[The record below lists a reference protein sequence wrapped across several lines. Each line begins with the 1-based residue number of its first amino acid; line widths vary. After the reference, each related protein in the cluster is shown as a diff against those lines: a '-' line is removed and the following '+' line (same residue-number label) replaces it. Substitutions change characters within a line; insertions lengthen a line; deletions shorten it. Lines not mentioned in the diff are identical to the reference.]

1 MLYLTLG
8 SLLLGVSLVTLL
20 SFSADNSGFF
30 AEHFQILVWVAAVAA
45 LALAGLF
52 GYQVY
57 SLWRRVRAGVFGARL
72 TARMFWIFG
81 LMALLPGLVVYLLSV
96 QFLVKSIE
104 SWFDVRMEQA
114 LESGLSLGQSAL
126 GHLENELVKKAEGMA
141 LQLLELPTSQ
151 QDDHLNELREAFG
164 VQEVGLFDESGALI
178 GFASSDKAAMVPRQP
193 ERAAIWQ
200 AKLQQPWSRTEQ
212 DSDGRTLIVRAA
224 VPVNVVSLTE
234 NMRILQVAQPV
245 SAKLSEDAQS
255 VEAAHRS
262 YQELA
267 VSRLGLKRLYAVSLT
282 LSLALSLFSALSLAY
297 LLSERLAA
305 PLRVLARGTRAVARG
320 DYSQVNPINSG
331 DELGMLTHSFNRM
344 TLQLSEA
351 RAAAEENHDKLQ
363 EAKAYLES
371 VLGSVSTGVVTLDAD
386 LRVQLVNPAAASILG
401 CDRDTAEGRSLDDW
415 CPADEGLRQFAATMA
430 EHFRAA
436 GRQAWRE
443 QVELAAPS
451 GTRVLLARGTP
462 LDAGEEAAYAL
473 ALDDVTQLIQAQ
485 RDAAWGEV
493 ARRLA
498 HEIKNPLTPIQ
509 LSAERLQLKL
519 ADQLPENGRAI
530 LVRATDTIVG
540 QVAAM
545 KSLVDAFAQYART
558 PAPSLQAMAVN
569 PLVTDILALYEHHVP
584 IDTALAP
591 DLPEVSGDPSLLRQ
605 VLVNLIKNAEEALVE
620 RADQLIRVS
629 SHRSPDGVTICV
641 EDNGPGFPESLG
653 NRLFEPYA
661 TTKPKGTGLGLAIVK
676 KIIEEHHGGIEV
688 RNLEPHGAAVC
699 ITLPIYVE
707 IAAQDEP
714 RSSPSREGPA

>member
-8 SLLLGVSLVTLL
+8 SLLLGASLVALL
-20 SFSADNSGFF
+20 SYSADNTGFF
-30 AEHFQILVWVAAVAA
+30 AEHFQILVGIAIVAA
-45 LALAGLF
+45 LALASLF
-52 GYQVY
+52 GYQAI
-57 SLWRRVRAGVFGARL
+57 SLWQRVRSGVFGARL

-81 LMALLPGLVVYLLSV
+81 LMALVPGLVVYLLSV

-126 GHLENELVKKAEGMA
+126 GNLESELVKKAEGMA
-141 LQLLELPTSQ
+141 LQLSELPAAQ
-151 QDDHLNELREAFG
+151 QETRLNALRETFG
-164 VQEVGLFDESGALI
+164 VQEAGLFDSKGALL
-178 GFASSDKAAMVPRQP
+178 GFASADKLMLVPRQP
-193 ERAAIWQ
+193 EQAALWQ

-212 DSDGRTLIVRAA
+212 DGDGHNLIVRAA
-224 VPVNVVSLTE
+224 VPVNLISLTE
-234 NMRILQVAQPV
+234 NMRLLQIAQPV

-255 VEAAHRS
+255 VEEAHRD

-267 VSRLGLKRLYAVSLT
+267 ISRVGLKRLYSVSLT
-282 LSLALSLFSALSLAY
+282 LALALSLFSALSLAF

-320 DYSQVNPINSG
+320 DFSQVSPVNSR

-344 TLQLSEA
+344 TLQLSDA
-351 RAAAEENHDKLQ
+351 RNSAQENQDKLR

-371 VLGSVSTGVVTLDAD
+371 ILGSVSTGVITLDGE
-386 LRVQLVNPAAASILG
+386 LRAKLVNPAAADILG
-401 CDRDTAEGRSLDDW
+401 FERDALTGRPLAEWGEPGS
-415 CPADEGLRQFAATMA
+415 GLNVFAATMA
-430 EHFRAA
+430 EHFREA
-436 GRQAWRE
+436 GAHPWRE
-443 QVELAAPS
+443 QVELTSAS
-451 GTRVLLARGTP
+451 GSRVLLARGTP
-462 LDAGEEAAYAL
+462 LNAGAEADFAL

-519 ADQLPENGRAI
+519 ADQLNETGRTI
-530 LVRATDTIVG
+530 LIRSTDTIVG

-558 PAPSLQAMAVN
+558 PTPSPQAMDVN
-569 PLVTDILALYEHHVP
+569 AFIADVLALYEHHTP
-584 IDTALAP
+584 IRTDLEP
-591 DLPEVSGDPSLLRQ
+591 DLPPVAGDPSLLRQ
-605 VLVNLIKNAEEALVE
+605 VMVNLIKNAEESLVDNSVPE
-620 RADQLIRVS
+620 IRVR
-629 SHRSPDGVTICV
+629 SHRSPDGVTICI
-641 EDNGPGFPESLG
+641 EDNGPGFPETLG

-676 KIIEEHHGGIEV
+676 KIVEEHHGGIEV
-688 RNLEPHGAAVC
+688 RNLDPHGASVC
-699 ITLPIYVE
+699 VTLPIME
-707 IAAQDEP
+707 MEH
-714 RSSPSREGPA
+714 E

>member
-8 SLLLGVSLVTLL
+8 SLLLGASLVALL
-20 SFSADNSGFF
+20 SFSADNTGFF
-30 AEHFQILVWVAAVAA
+30 AEHFQILLAVAVVA
-45 LALAGLF
+45 TLALASLF
-52 GYQVY
+52 GYQAY
-57 SLWRRVRAGVFGARL
+57 SLWKRVRAGVFGARL

-81 LMALLPGLVVYLLSV
+81 LMALLPGLVVYILSV

-104 SWFDVRMEQA
+104 SWFDVRMERA

-126 GHLENELVKKAEGMA
+126 GQFENELIKKAEGIA
-141 LQLLELPTSQ
+141 LQLSELPAIRQ
-151 QDDHLNELREAFG
+151 QGRLNDLREAYG
-164 VQEVGLFDESGALI
+164 VQEVSLFEESGSLI
-178 GFASSDKAAMVPRQP
+178 GFASSDKATLMPRAP
-193 ERAAIWQ
+193 ERSAIWQ

-212 DSDGRTLIVRAA
+212 DGDGHTLIVRAA
-224 VPVNVVSLTE
+224 VPVNLVSLTE
-234 NMRILQVAQPV
+234 NMRILQVSQPV

-255 VEAAHRS
+255 VEEAHRN

-282 LSLALSLFSALSLAY
+282 LSLALSLFSALSLAF

-320 DYSQVNPINSG
+320 DFSQVSPVNSG

-344 TLQLSEA
+344 TMQLSEA
-351 RAAAEENHDKLQ
+351 RAVAQENQDKLQ
-363 EAKAYLES
+363 ESKAYLES
-371 VLGSVSTGVVTLDAD
+371 VLGSVSTGVVTLDGE
-386 LRVQLVNPAAASILG
+386 LRVKLVNPAAASILS
-401 CDRDTAEGRSLDDW
+401 CDREGSIGQALEDW
-415 CPADEGLRQFAATMA
+415 GLPGEGLHQFAATMA
-430 EHFRAA
+430 EHFREA
-436 GRQAWRE
+436 GHQPWRE
-443 QVELAAPS
+443 QVELATPS
-451 GTRVLLARGTP
+451 GSRILLARGTP
-462 LDAGEEAAYAL
+462 LSAGEAAAYAL

-519 ADQLPENGRAI
+519 ADQLNESGKGFLI
-530 LVRATDTIVG
+530 RATDTIVG

-558 PAPSLQAMAVN
+558 PTPILQAMDVN
-569 PLVTDILALYEHHVP
+569 AFIADVLALYEHHTP
-584 IDTALAP
+584 IRTDLAA
-591 DLPEVSGDPSLLRQ
+591 DLPTAAGDPSLLRQ
-605 VLVNLIKNAEEALVE
+605 VLVNLIKNAEEALMDNSGSEIWV
-620 RADQLIRVS
+620 R
-629 SHRSPDGVTICV
+629 SHRSPDGVTLCV

-688 RNLEPHGAAVC
+688 RNLDPHGAAVC
-699 ITLPIYVE
+699 VTLPIME
-707 IAAQDEP
+707 MEH
-714 RSSPSREGPA
+714 E

>member
-8 SLLLGVSLVTLL
+8 SLLVGASLVALL
-20 SFSADNSGFF
+20 SFSADNTGFF
-30 AEHFQILVWVAAVAA
+30 AEHFQVLVGVAGVAA
-45 LALAGLF
+45 LALASLF

-81 LMALLPGLVVYLLSV
+81 LMALMPGLVVYLLSV

-104 SWFDVRMEQA
+104 SWFDVRMEHA

-126 GHLENELVKKAEGMA
+126 SNLESELIKKAEGMA
-141 LQLLELPTSQ
+141 LQLSELPAASQ
-151 QDDHLNELREAFG
+151 SDRLNDLREAYG
-164 VQEVGLFDESGALI
+164 VQEADLFDEGGTLI
-178 GFASSDKAAMVPRQP
+178 GFAAADKAALAPRQP

-200 AKLQQPWSRTEQ
+200 AKMQQPWARTEQ
-212 DSDGRTLIVRAA
+212 DSDGQSLVVRAA
-224 VPVNVVSLTE
+224 VPINLVSLTE
-234 NMRILQVAQPV
+234 SLRILQISQPV
-245 SAKLSEDAQS
+245 SAKLGEDAQS

-282 LSLALSLFSALSLAY
+282 LSLALSLFSALSLAFI
-297 LLSERLAA
+297 LSERLAA

-320 DYSQVNPINSG
+320 DFSQVSPVNSG
-331 DELGMLTHSFNRM
+331 DELGMLTQSFNRM
-344 TLQLSEA
+344 TMQLSEA
-351 RAAAEENHDKLQ
+351 RASAQENQDKLL

-371 VLGSVSTGVVTLDAD
+371 VLGSVSTGVVTLDGD
-386 LRVQLVNPAAASILG
+386 LRVKLVNPAAAAILG
-401 CDRDTAEGRSLDDW
+401 CDRDTPVGQRLQDLDGVGD
-415 CPADEGLRQFAATMA
+415 GLRQFAATMA
-430 EHFRAA
+430 EHFVEA
-436 GRQAWRE
+436 GHQAWRE
-443 QVELAAPS
+443 QVELATPAGS
-451 GTRVLLARGTP
+451 HVLLARGTP
-462 LDAGEEAAYAL
+462 LHAGGAAAYAL

-519 ADQLPENGRAI
+519 ADQLNETGKGI

-558 PAPSLQAMAVN
+558 PTPVPQALDVN
-569 PLVTDILALYEHHVP
+569 AFIADVLALYEHHGR
-584 IDTALAP
+584 ILTDLAP
-591 DLPEVSGDPSLLRQ
+591 GLPAVAGDPSLLRQ
-605 VLVNLIKNAEEALVE
+605 VLVNLIKNAEEALADRRE
-620 RADQLIRVS
+620 RLIFVR
-629 SHRSPDGVTICV
+629 SHRSPDGVTVCV

-676 KIIEEHHGGIEV
+676 KIVEEHHGGIEV
-688 RNLEPHGAAVC
+688 RNLDPHGAAVC
-699 ITLPIYVE
+699 ITLPLM
-707 IAAQDEP
+707 
-714 RSSPSREGPA
+714 EGEHE